1 MLGIAQILLV
11 LCLVGGCTGSEPEE
25 VERTGQVASADGV
38 PIRYA
43 VRGSGVPALVLIHGW
58 TNTSEIW
65 GEHPTTLSRSHRVV
79 TLDLAGHGESGLER
93 SNWSMEAFAGDV
105 VAVVEELELQRVV
118 LVGFSMG
125 AAVAL
130 EAATRMPSRTTG
142 VVLVDALHDPE
153 QVPPAGTAERI
164 EQQFRAQYGDTAFF
178 RAFSFTPDTPDS
190 VIAKVGRMYP
200 EQPREQ
206 WFPAIRALL
215 EWART
220 DFGPTLEAVAAP
232 VAAINATQQPTNTE
246 AIRRYAPEFTVDTLQ
261 GVGHAGML
269 LQRVEDFDA
278 LLLALVERFS
288 STNGAQP

>member
-1 MLGIAQILLV
+1 MLRVAPILL
-11 LCLVGGCTGSEPEE
+11 LLSLAGGCTEPEAGA
-25 VERTGQVASADGV
+25 VDTTGQVASADGV

-43 VRGSGVPALVLIHGW
+43 VRGSGEPTLVLIHGW
-58 TNTSEIW
+58 TNTSAIW
-65 GEHPTTLSRSHRVV
+65 GEHPATLSRSHRVV

-93 SNWSMEAFAGDV
+93 SDWTMQAFAGDV
-105 VAVVEELELQRVV
+105 VAVVEELELQRIV

-130 EAATRMPSRTTG
+130 EAATHMPFRTTG
-142 VVLVDALHDPE
+142 VVLVDALHDPN
-153 QVPPAGTAERI
+153 QVPPPGTADQIER
-164 EQQFRAQYGDTAFF
+164 QLRTQYGDTAFL
-178 RAFSFTPDTPDS
+178 RAFAFDPDTPDS
-190 VIAKVGRMYP
+190 MVAKLRAMYP

-206 WFPAIRALL
+206 WFPAIHALL

-232 VAAINATQQPTNTE
+232 VAAINATQQPTNVE
-246 AIRRYAPEFTVDTLQ
+246 AFRRYAPEFTVDTLQ

-278 LLLALVERFS
+278 LLLALADRFS
-288 STNGAQP
+288 STSGAQR